1 MSQEEFQLIKRY
13 FVSDTEGGDV
23 LLGIGD
29 DAAVVNSSGP
39 LAVATDTL
47 VSGIHFPVHMP
58 PDAIGYRSLAVNLSD
73 LGAMGAE
80 PRWCTLALAIP
91 DPQESWLEAFSA
103 GLLELAKLHGVS
115 LVGGDLTR
123 GPLTVTVHLLGPIN
137 PDRMLTRSGGKIGD
151 DLYVTGS
158 LGDSAAGLE
167 FFSKNTHEIGPHH
180 AALIARFLKPTPR
193 VEEGRVLS
201 SLASAAIDIS
211 DGLLADL
218 GHICEASDCGA
229 VVDVGRIPLSPDL
242 AALFP
247 KEAAQAHALGGGDDY
262 ELCFTAAPAQA
273 EAVECAMNKVG
284 TAVQSIGR
292 LVAGEGVTCHR
303 DGETF
308 SPPNSGYVHFSS

>member
-13 FVSDTEGGDV
+13 FVSDMEDSDV

-29 DAAVVNSSGP
+29 DAAVVNSCGP

-73 LGAMGAE
+73 LSAMGAE

-91 DPQESWLEAFSA
+91 DPQEPWLEAFAA
-103 GLLELAKLHGVS
+103 GLLGLAGLHGVS

-123 GPLTVTVHLLGPIN
+123 GPLTVTVHLLGPIS
-137 PDRMLTRSGGKIGD
+137 PDRMLTRGGGKVGD
-151 DLYVTGS
+151 DVYVTGS

-167 FFSKNTHEIGPHH
+167 LFSKGTHEIGPHH
-180 AALIARFLKPTPR
+180 AALIARSLKPMPR
-193 VEEGRVLS
+193 VEEGCALS

-229 VVDVGRIPLSPDL
+229 VVDVGRVPLSPDL
-242 AALFP
+242 ATLFP
-247 KEAAQAHALGGGDDY
+247 KEVAQAYALGGGDDY

-273 EAVECAMNKVG
+273 GAVESAMSAVG

-292 LVAGEGVTCHR
+292 LVAGGGVICQR

-308 SPPNSGYVHFSS
+308 SPSSSGYVHFSS